1 MSEELLEPIH
11 RRHHHHHHHHHHRRR
26 HRRRLVTRVIVA
38 SLVVAALA
46 IFSAI
51 NLFPGLG
58 AQAAETLRAI
68 VGDAV
73 VAQLETAVYQVQD
86 VFETVAYRLGVAQP
100 VSPWEMDPTNGA
112 APSPTAPQPAATS
125 VALAATAIPASTGTP
140 AIAVHPLATLAP
152 TATPLPLPAGWR
164 PAALTPLGALAGEGQ
179 WSAYIT
185 SPFHQVLAYRAF
197 LQPDPMR
204 PYAVVAIVAFNLNAT
219 RLKFVLG
226 TDEPV
231 SPVQVYR
238 PGTIPPGDLHSGLV
252 VAAFNGGFRTRHGDF
267 GVMVGGVTVLQPRAG
282 LGTVAMYADGRVT
295 IGAWGTDITSSRDV
309 LAWRQNGPLILH
321 DGQLNPRT
329 AVDAPGDW
337 GYTVNG
343 ATAVL
348 RSGMA
353 ISADGGTLYYLAGP
367 YLTLPALA
375 TAMAATGAVQGMQ
388 LDINNYW
395 VHFSALQTSVTP
407 PRATALLDSMNQ
419 SPGRFLGIWSRDFFY
434 VMATGS

>member
-1 MSEELLEPIH
+1 M
-11 RRHHHHHHHHHHRRR
+11 
-26 HRRRLVTRVIVA
+26 
-38 SLVVAALA
+38 
-46 IFSAI
+46 
-51 NLFPGLG
+51 G
-58 AQAAETLRAI
+58 
-68 VGDAV
+68 
-73 VAQLETAVYQVQD
+73 
-86 VFETVAYRLGVAQP
+86 
-100 VSPWEMDPTNGA
+100 
-112 APSPTAPQPAATS
+112 
-125 VALAATAIPASTGTP
+125 
-140 AIAVHPLATLAP
+140 
-152 TATPLPLPAGWR
+152 
-164 PAALTPLGALAGEGQ
+164 ALTGEGQ

-185 SPFHQVLAYRAF
+185 SPSHQVLAYRAF
-197 LQPDPMR
+197 LQPDPTR

-238 PGTIPPGDLHSGLV
+238 PGKIPPADVHSGLV

-267 GVMVGGVTVLQPRAG
+267 GVMVGGITVLQPRVG
-282 LGTVAMYADGRVT
+282 LGTVAMYADGRVR
-295 IGAWGTDITSSRDV
+295 IGAWGTDITSSRDI

-321 DGQLNPRT
+321 NGQLNPRT

-348 RSGMA
+348 RSGLA

-375 TAMAATGAVQGMQ
+375 TAIVATGAVQGMQ
-388 LDINNYW
+388 LDINSYW
-395 VHFSALQTSVTP
+395 VHFTALQTNLTP
-407 PRATALLDSMNQ
+407 PRATPLLDSMTQ
-419 SPGRFLGIWSRDFFY
+419 SPGRYLGIWSRDFFY